1 VRNLGSLLLALLVA
15 PAAFVL
21 AGRGLDGLAEVAAKA
36 PQADR
41 TDYFAII
48 TAASSLGLA
57 GLMFALLTMARIAPL
72 GPVLAG
78 LAYLAIG
85 IWALADPGQLLA
97 STPGG
102 LVGLDRDR
110 LLAAATV
117 SPLLAVPLLVTQF
130 LPGRWRDRGRG
141 RGRGRA
147 APPPLTPAPPP
158 RPAAPPLP
166 PARPAAPPLPPAA
179 PPTRPAAPPPPP
191 IAPLPQPAAPPPQPT
206 APSPR
211 AGPELTQEPI
221 TEPVAV
227 SPLAPDP
234 GSTPRDQ
241 AGSG

>member
-1 VRNLGSLLLALLVA
+1 VRHLGSLLLALLVA

-130 LPGRWRDRGRG
+130 LPGRWQGRW
-141 RGRGRA
+141 RGRA

-158 RPAAPPLP
+158 R
-166 PARPAAPPLPPAA
+166 RAAPPLPPAA
-179 PPTRPAAPPPPP
+179 PPPPPAAPPPPP

-221 TEPVAV
+221 TEPITVP
-227 SPLAPDP
+227 PLAPDP